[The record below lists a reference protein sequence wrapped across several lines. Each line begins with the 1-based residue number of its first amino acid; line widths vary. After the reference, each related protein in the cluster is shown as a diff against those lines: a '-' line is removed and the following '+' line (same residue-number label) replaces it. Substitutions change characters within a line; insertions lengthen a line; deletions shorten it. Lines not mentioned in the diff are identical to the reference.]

1 MGTLQPNPDHRIA
14 ARVIVHPAAQVVRT
28 GPPQQ
33 PRRVALPSAEG
44 IRFVDQVQIEF
55 CRSEGNYCH
64 IQLCSGESIMIAKTL
79 KWVMSRLAVEMFLRV
94 HASYVIA
101 YAKVALLAR
110 EQLTMNS
117 GKKIPISRNRRTE
130 TRDAIMANAVR

>member
-1 MGTLQPNPDHRIA
+1 MGTLQPNRGPRIA
-14 ARVIVHPAAQVVRT
+14 TRVILHPAVTRT
-28 GPPQQ
+28 EPSQQ
-33 PRRVALPSAEG
+33 PRRVALPTAEG

-64 IQLCSGESIMIAKTL
+64 IQLCNGESVMIAKTL
-79 KWVMSRLAVEMFLRV
+79 KWVISRLAPDLFLRV

-101 YAKVALLAR
+101 YAKVALMAR

-117 GKKIPISRNRRTE
+117 GEKIPISRNRRSE